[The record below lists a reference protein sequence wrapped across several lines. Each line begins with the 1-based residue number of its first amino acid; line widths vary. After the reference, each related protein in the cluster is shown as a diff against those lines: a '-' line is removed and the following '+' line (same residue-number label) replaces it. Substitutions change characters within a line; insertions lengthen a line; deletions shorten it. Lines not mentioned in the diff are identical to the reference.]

1 MTASALR
8 PLALAIAALLVGA
21 AAHAAPYTVK
31 AFDNSSSGGTGLAT
45 ISLLAGQNF
54 SVSASSDDL
63 WSAGALPRYSDAD
76 GLTYNRFATA
86 ADDSGQAVG
95 TQIGANFDLYSQG
108 NLAAAYGTLVG
119 QIDSGDYFVI
129 GSAFNGVAAA
139 TGMLNL
145 YYWDSN
151 NGDNFGEISAEV
163 NVAGVPE
170 PETCAL
176 MLAGL
181 GALGFVAR
189 RRRPV

>member
-95 TQIGANFDLYSQG
+95 TQIGANFGLYSQG

-119 QIDSGDYFVI
+119 QIDGGDYFVI
-129 GSAFNGVAAA
+129 GSAFSGAAAA
-139 TGMLNL
+139 TGTLNL

-151 NGDNFGEISAEV
+151 QGDNFGEISADV

-170 PETCAL
+170 PETYAL

-189 RRRPV
+189 RRRQI